1 MTLKT
6 DIYENTMTSIFA
18 LTFVNIL
25 GSGLSIH
32 LSVEALVSPNAGDW
46 MCSTRDQ
53 AGLLRLTGTF
63 TDT

>member
-18 LTFVNIL
+18 LTFVNML
-25 GSGLSIH
+25 GSGLSVSIH

-53 AGLLRLTGTF
+53 AGLLRLTG
-63 TDT
+63 